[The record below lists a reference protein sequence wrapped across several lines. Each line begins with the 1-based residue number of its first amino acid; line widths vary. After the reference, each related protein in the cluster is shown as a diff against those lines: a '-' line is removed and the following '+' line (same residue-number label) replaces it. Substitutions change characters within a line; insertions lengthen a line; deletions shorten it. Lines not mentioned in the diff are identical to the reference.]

1 MSFVKNQKVMKNII
15 VLLSLFMIASTVTLA
30 QNKEKSSK
38 GAEQKTI
45 YTCSMHPEI
54 MSSKKGNCPKCG
66 MKLIE
71 KVTKNS
77 VSTKENQTNAGKA
90 KIYACPMHPES
101 KGKLN
106 DKCPKCG
113 MKLTVEV
120 K

>member
-1 MSFVKNQKVMKNII
+1 MKNLII
-15 VLLSLFMIASTVTLA
+15 VLSVFLTAITSVSGQTTS
-30 QNKEKSSK
+30 QKENP
-38 GAEQKTI
+38 KTI
-45 YTCSMHPEI
+45 YTCSMHPEV

-71 KVTKNS
+71 KVSKTN
-77 VSTKENQTNAGKA
+77 VSTKDNQIKAGKP